1 MILLRKDPAVS
12 VGRYPEIESR
22 RLTETIKQSVRDED
36 FIFESR
42 NEITRLLPT
51 RPASSR
57 AHRAVSRYDE
67 LRRDLLPARNKFDS
81 IGLNCKLYDF
91 ALGSDFGSAIRSRRN
106 EQKVEFVAHSHRDY
120 GIASNDGEMKFC
132 IKKIQ
137 FGGEALSFDGF
148 VDI

>member
-1 MILLRKDPAVS
+1 
-12 VGRYPEIESR
+12 
-22 RLTETIKQSVRDED
+22 
-36 FIFESR
+36 
-42 NEITRLLPT
+42 
-51 RPASSR
+51 
-57 AHRAVSRYDE
+57 DE

-148 VDI
+148 VDIDRKKKRGSTDYAAAAGFIARQSGLFNNDDFHIALRERERGGSPCRAAPDYGYFI